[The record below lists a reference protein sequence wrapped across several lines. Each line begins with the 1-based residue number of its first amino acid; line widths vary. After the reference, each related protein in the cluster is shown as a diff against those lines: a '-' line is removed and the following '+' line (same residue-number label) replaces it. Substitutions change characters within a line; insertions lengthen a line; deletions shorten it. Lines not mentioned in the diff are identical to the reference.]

1 MLLTQGVL
9 RSIALKPEATAT
21 LCKGRQRTFRELGER
36 IQKLAGALQNLGM
49 QRGDKVAIW
58 SLNSDRYLESL
69 LAVFWAGGVVVPV
82 NYRWSSA
89 EILFSLDEAE
99 ITILLV
105 DESFRAA
112 AEEIKAE
119 AKTLQQLVYTGD
131 AATPPGMYGY
141 EELLD
146 AAEPVDAADVAP
158 TDLAG
163 IFYTGGTT
171 GFPKGVML
179 SHLNLWSSAM
189 SVAMD
194 GWCSTPDTVYLHIAP
209 MFHLADLA
217 ASGAAIVNGATHSFQ
232 DVFDPLLIFER
243 IQEDRATE
251 ALLVPTMIPMLLDH
265 PEFKNYQLDSLRQ
278 IIYGGSPMSEGLLAR
293 TMLALPGVTF
303 SQGYGMTELSPVCS
317 VLRPEYHTSSGMKM
331 GKMKSAGRP
340 SFITEARI
348 VDENDNEVSRG
359 TVGEVVVRG
368 PQVMLGYWKRPEETA
383 EALRNGWMHTGDGAY
398 MDEDGFIFLVD
409 RLKDMII
416 SGGENVYCGEVEGA
430 LSKHPAV
437 GQSAVIGIPHEK
449 WGEAVHAFIIL
460 KPDST
465 ATQEEIIA
473 HCNELI
479 AGYKCPRSVK
489 FVESLPL
496 SGAGKIQ
503 KNVLREPYWKEEG
516 RNIH

>member
-1 MLLTQGVL
+1 
-9 RSIALKPEATAT
+9 
-21 LCKGRQRTFRELGER
+21 
-36 IQKLAGALQNLGM
+36 
-49 QRGDKVAIW
+49 
-58 SLNSDRYLESL
+58 
-69 LAVFWAGGVVVPV
+69 
-82 NYRWSSA
+82 
-89 EILFSLDEAE
+89 
-99 ITILLV
+99 
-105 DESFRAA
+105 
-112 AEEIKAE
+112 
-119 AKTLQQLVYTGD
+119 
-131 AATPPGMYGY
+131 
-141 EELLD
+141 
-146 AAEPVDAADVAP
+146 
-158 TDLAG
+158 
-163 IFYTGGTT
+163 
-171 GFPKGVML
+171 
-179 SHLNLWSSAM
+179 
-189 SVAMD
+189 
-194 GWCSTPDTVYLHIAP
+194 
-209 MFHLADLA
+209 
-217 ASGAAIVNGATHSFQ
+217 
-232 DVFDPLLIFER
+232 
-243 IQEDRATE
+243 
-251 ALLVPTMIPMLLDH
+251 
-265 PEFKNYQLDSLRQ
+265 
-278 IIYGGSPMSEGLLAR
+278 
-293 TMLALPGVTF
+293 
-303 SQGYGMTELSPVCS
+303 
-317 VLRPEYHTSSGMKM
+317 MKM